1 MVPTRRRVE
10 NVLLRVVDET
20 TDVVRQGGEPWGR
33 SLWREV
39 QVRLDDLTDAGHGYG
54 LDADLLLGGISSLTG
69 DCVAWF
75 SDAFDVDAAAELA
88 AHVTAVP
95 EPSTTATSPVPAA
108 PPPDLGAGS
117 LQPGS
122 PGEPAGGQ

>member
-1 MVPTRRRVE
+1 MTAGGCSDNAVARAEILRRQYRQQWREVQAIPTVVPTRRRVE

-54 LDADLLLGGISSLTG
+54 PDVDLLL
-69 DCVAWF
+69 VR
-75 SDAFDVDAAAELA
+75 E
-88 AHVTAVP
+88 
-95 EPSTTATSPVPAA
+95 
-108 PPPDLGAGS
+108 
-117 LQPGS
+117 
-122 PGEPAGGQ
+122 